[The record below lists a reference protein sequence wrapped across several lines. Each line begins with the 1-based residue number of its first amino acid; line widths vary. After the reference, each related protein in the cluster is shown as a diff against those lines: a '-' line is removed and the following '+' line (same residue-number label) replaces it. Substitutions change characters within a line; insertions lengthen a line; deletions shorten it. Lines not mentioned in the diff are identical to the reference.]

1 MSHFSP
7 TCMVLQNKSLL
18 LKCIKSDS
26 ALKQNA
32 QETGENTQETGGNTQ
47 ETGENTANSHVD
59 ARPYIAV

>member
-1 MSHFSP
+1 
-7 TCMVLQNKSLL
+7 MVLQNKSLL

>member
-1 MSHFSP
+1 
-7 TCMVLQNKSLL
+7 MVLQNKSLL

-32 QETGENTQETGGNTQ
+32 QETGENTQETGENTQETGGNTQ